1 MAHFAELNENNVVL
15 RVIVF
20 SNTEVNANGG
30 DYSSEAE
37 TFVKARH
44 GGHAWKQCSYNN
56 NRRKQYPGKNYTYD
70 SSKDIFIRPK
80 PFDSWTLN
88 DDSEWEAPVTQ
99 PTTEQKQYTEDGI
112 VKEYIILWDN
122 DNDRWI
128 AWKYDNNPS
137 SNADKYLDTGDNSWK
152 EL

>member
-1 MAHFAELNENNVVL
+1 MAHFAELDENNVVL

-20 SNTEVNANGG
+20 NNAEVNSNGG

-56 NRRKQYPGKNYTYD
+56 NTRKQYPGKDYTYD

-88 DDSEWEAPVTQ
+88 DDNEWEAPVTK
-99 PTTEQKQYTEDGI
+99 PTSEQRQYTEDDI
-112 VKEYIILWDN
+112 VKQYVIHWDN
-122 DNDRWI
+122 DNNRWI
-128 AWKYDNNPS
+128 AWKDKNNPS
-137 SNADKYLDTGDNSWK
+137 SNADKYWNTGDNSWK
-152 EL
+152 DL